1 MTFDRNNP
9 PHVKYILLAEFDIGK
24 GASLA
29 HQYPSKTSMDAHVLA
44 EMMLPDGVHQRE
56 EDWTIFFLNQSADR
70 DVDPISKDITPKE
83 LLYVLSLVITKY
95 DREALRGAHVKAMA
109 ICTRHRYLHIYK
121 PVLLLAL
128 ENYFRN
134 PNVSVLESLYEAVN
148 SMDVSL
154 MPRFSIY
161 EKMILRASEDKGMFE
176 EKFLELE
183 ELQASSVDFVSSTN
197 TPQFSTE
204 DGTKTSAA
212 LKRHTYIDIPS
223 GQRKEVQTS
232 SKNKDRHFFETTV
245 TYEKVKIPIRVPLT
259 IFPEEVGDFS
269 LINLI
274 NTFSSAPVVPHPFHP
289 HLDTSG
295 PQTHPIVL
303 LLNALITEKRIIF
316 LGHGLPSGQVANYV
330 LAACAMASGSGII
343 LRGFLERAFPYTSL
357 SDIDSLLKF
366 RGFIA
371 GVANPTFE
379 GHPKWWDV
387 LCNISTG
394 RITVSPFIGMGD
406 DATGPATGPAAGYAT
421 GFTGS
426 TAGPATVP
434 APGPVPVPVPA
445 PKPSEQVP
453 VSAIGSENEN
463 PTDPPGHQRTSSV
476 SATTTL
482 TPAPPGGA
490 PALKPKDDK
499 WDNSDTDFIHD
510 VLQAIQ
516 SHYGEL
522 AIRAKFADYVQ
533 RFVGLAALCEE
544 ESGLATRIGVN
555 PNNTPDYSGGQ
566 LGHGVVFVDE
576 QSKQRE
582 ISANRTRIEGWKESL
597 SYRYYCQDF
606 QRLLKE
612 RAIPNLYPARQI
624 SKLRMLRHLPDK
636 ELEAIYRA
644 FLDNIVSSDQII
656 EFLAAVPQNQGGLT
670 PITVALFH
678 PNKTIRNYTVQ
689 FLNRIDQHQTGSRF
703 IQNLNLFHKL
713 AYERQCLAYE
723 PNDENF
729 KVLKSYV
736 SDSSREFTDG
746 LSKV

>member
-1 MTFDRNNP
+1 MSFDRKNP

-29 HQYPSKTSMDAHVLA
+29 HQYPTKTSMDAHVLA

-56 EDWTIFFLNQSADR
+56 EDWTIFFLNQSAEQDI
-70 DVDPISKDITPKE
+70 DPTSKEITPKE
-83 LLYVLSLVITKY
+83 LLYVLSLVITKH

-134 PNVSVLESLYEAVN
+134 PSINVLESLYEAVN

-161 EKMILRASEDKGMFE
+161 EKMILRASEDKDMFE

-183 ELQASSVDFVSSTN
+183 ELHACSYDFTSAANS
-197 TPQFSTE
+197 PMIFPSE
-204 DGTKTSAA
+204 DGFKTSTA

-223 GQRKEVQTS
+223 GQRKEVQLS

-245 TYEKVKIPIRVPLT
+245 NYEKVKIPIRVPLT

-295 PQTHPIVL
+295 SLTHPIVL

-406 DATGPATGPAAGYAT
+406 DATGPPPKASAQAPA
-421 GFTGS
+421 
-426 TAGPATVP
+426 
-434 APGPVPVPVPA
+434 
-445 PKPSEQVP
+445 
-453 VSAIGSENEN
+453 SANSSENEN
-463 PTDPPGHQRTSSV
+463 SINEPSGHQRTSSV

-482 TPAPPGGA
+482 ATAPSGSTTSH
-490 PALKPKDDK
+490 KPKDDK
-499 WDNSDTDFIHD
+499 WDNSDTEFIQD

-544 ESGLATRIGVN
+544 ESGLATRIGIN
-555 PNNTPDYSGGQ
+555 QTNTPDHTGGQ
-566 LGHGVVFVDE
+566 LGHGVVFIDE
-576 QSKQRE
+576 PSKQRE
-582 ISANRTRIEGWKESL
+582 ILANRTRIEGWKESL

-644 FLDNIVSSDQII
+644 FLDNIISSEQII

-746 LSKV
+746 FSKI